1 MTTPL
6 RPSSLVDR
14 PDRPSYLVRNPAR
27 PAATFPG
34 WGPKIGL

>member
-1 MTTPL
+1 MTTV

-14 PDRPSYLVRNPAR
+14 PDRPSYLVRNPSR
-27 PAATFPG
+27 PAAPFAG